1 VFVVGLEEGIF
12 PHQRALDDPDELEE
26 ERRLCYVGMTR
37 ARERLYLLRA
47 ERRLRF
53 GTVSERPASRFL
65 DEIPEAMTRSLLPTI
80 RAPKRAFNGPVID
93 YSYSQVADE
102 GDGDGLAAGTRVRHP
117 TFGMG
122 IVRRSEGHGDAE
134 KLSVQFARAG
144 MKKLI
149 RRYANLQIVAD

>member
-1 VFVVGLEEGIF
+1 IVGLEEGIF

-53 GTVSERPASRFL
+53 GTVSERPPSRFL
-65 DEIPEAMTRSLLPTI
+65 DEIPARLTESLSPEP
-80 RAPKRAFNGPVID
+80 RAVRRPSGPVID
-93 YSYSQVADE
+93 YSYSQVVDE
-102 GDGDGLAAGTRVRHP
+102 RDDDFGLSAGTRVRHP
-117 TFGMG
+117 TFGVG
-122 IVRRSEGHGDAE
+122 IVRRSEGRGDAE

-144 MKKLI
+144 
-149 RRYANLQIVAD
+149 